1 MKNSAA
7 SPETGLRRIWRG
19 RLTRLTAQGQQ
30 DGRPVGKKALAV
42 SRFRAADTLIVLAGL
57 AVAFLIGCALF
68 PSWIAPYSPTEMN
81 TAAIL
86 QAPSA
91 AHLFGTDY
99 FGRDVFSL
107 VVYGTRDS
115 LLIGISSVIGG
126 VLIGGTL
133 GSIAGYVGG
142 RLDTVIMRVMD
153 VLLTIPGIL
162 LALTIAAALGPGLRN
177 LVLAI
182 AISSVPGYARVMR
195 GQIMAIRS
203 RGYIAASHALGAKP
217 RHVLMQ
223 HVLPNSAA
231 PLLVMATLG
240 LGSSILAG
248 AGLSFLGLGVLK
260 EIPDWG
266 ALLSQGRG
274 YLTVAWWI
282 CTFPGLA
289 ITVFVLSVNLIGD
302 RWRDAVDPKRKGR

>member
-1 MKNSAA
+1 MKNSVTSADAA
-7 SPETGLRRIWRG
+7 ARGAWLG
-19 RLTRLTAQGQQ
+19 RLA
-30 DGRPVGKKALAV
+30 GRSRKSAYAAKRQAV
-42 SRFRAADTLIVLAGL
+42 SRRRFGSADLLTVLAGAAVFFL
-57 AVAFLIGCALF
+57 AVCALL
-68 PSWIAPYSPTEMN
+68 PGWIAPYSPTEMN

-86 QAPSA
+86 QSPSS

-115 LLIGISSVIGG
+115 LLIGVSSVIVG
-126 VLIGGTL
+126 VLLGGTL
-133 GSIAGYVGG
+133 GSLAGYVGG
-142 RLDTVIMRVMD
+142 KLDTAIMRIMD

-177 LVLAI
+177 MVLAI

-195 GQIMAIRS
+195 GQIMAIRG
-203 RGYIAASHALGAKP
+203 RGYVFASRALGTKP
-217 RHVLMQ
+217 SDVLLR

-289 ITVFVLSVNLIGD
+289 ITLFVLSVNLIGD
-302 RWRDAVDPKRKGR
+302 RWRDAVDPKRKGRA

>member
-1 MKNSAA
+1 MKTSAGSARRGAWWGRAGLSQAETTVRSGKRLRLA
-7 SPETGLRRIWRG
+7 SSDI
-19 RLTRLTAQGQQ
+19 
-30 DGRPVGKKALAV
+30 
-42 SRFRAADTLIVLAGL
+42 LIGLAGIAIL
-57 AVAFLIGCALF
+57 FLILCALF

-107 VVYGTRDS
+107 IVHGTRDS
-115 LLIGISSVIGG
+115 LLIGASSVIVG
-126 VLIGGTL
+126 VLIGATL
-133 GSIAGYVGG
+133 GSVAGYVGG
-142 RLDTVIMRVMD
+142 KPDTVIMRVMD
-153 VLLTIPGIL
+153 VLLTVPGIL

-177 LVLAI
+177 IVLAI

-195 GQIMAIRS
+195 GQIMAIRG
-203 RGYIAASHALGAKP
+203 RGYVFASRAIGAKSSFI
-217 RHVLMQ
+217 LLK
-223 HVLPNSAA
+223 HVLPNSVA

-289 ITVFVLSVNLIGD
+289 ITLFVLSINLIGD
-302 RWRDAVDPKRKGR
+302 RWRDAVDPKRKGRA

>member
-1 MKNSAA
+1 MKTSAGSARRGAWWGRAGLSQAETTVRSGKRLRLA
-7 SPETGLRRIWRG
+7 SSDI
-19 RLTRLTAQGQQ
+19 
-30 DGRPVGKKALAV
+30 
-42 SRFRAADTLIVLAGL
+42 LIGLAGIAIL
-57 AVAFLIGCALF
+57 FLILCALF

-107 VVYGTRDS
+107 IVHGTRDS
-115 LLIGISSVIGG
+115 LLIGASSVIVG
-126 VLIGGTL
+126 VLIGATL
-133 GSIAGYVGG
+133 GSVAGYVGG
-142 RLDTVIMRVMD
+142 KPDTVIMRVMD
-153 VLLTIPGIL
+153 VLLTVPGIL

-177 LVLAI
+177 IVLAI

-195 GQIMAIRS
+195 GQIMAIRG
-203 RGYIAASHALGAKP
+203 RGYVFASRAIGAKSSFI
-217 RHVLMQ
+217 LLK

-289 ITVFVLSVNLIGD
+289 ITLFVLSINLIGD
-302 RWRDAVDPKRKGR
+302 RWRDAVDPKRKGRA